1 MSQIPYLKR
10 FLLSIVPAFL
20 ISSALTSC
28 NDDDGIDGPVEMQL
42 WDIVTYEGKGN
53 DGQGSVFTLRQV
65 DDSPLV
71 TLTSN
76 LGLQDLEAP
85 TRLMIRYIPEGGQ
98 AYVSDRIQ
106 LLGASKINTGEAAT
120 EWKEDYDKWNRDKV
134 FLYSAWRTGTYIN
147 FHLRLT
153 YSNDPRIFN
162 LVLDPAT
169 RESETPEFYLVHIM
183 AEETDYHDRAYFAS
197 FDIGEIWNAPGIK
210 GVKIHIADTN
220 LNKDVFTFYKNN

>member
-1 MSQIPYLKR
+1 MSQTAYVKHLVPS
-10 FLLSIVPAFL
+10 FLLAILTSFV
-20 ISSALTSC
+20 LTSC
-28 NDDDGIDGPVEMQL
+28 NDDDGIDGPVEIAL
-42 WDIVTYEGKGN
+42 WDIVTYEGKGS
-53 DGQGSVFTLRQV
+53 DGKGSVFTLRQV

-71 TLTSN
+71 TLTSTS
-76 LGLQDLEAP
+76 GLQDIEAP
-85 TRLMIRYIPEGGQ
+85 TRLMIRYIPEGGE

-120 EWKEDYDKWNRDKV
+120 EWKDDYDNWNRDKV

-153 YSNDPRIFN
+153 YSTEPRIFN
-162 LVLDPAT
+162 LVLDPDT
-169 RESETPEFYLVHIM
+169 RQSETPEFYLVHIM

-197 FDIGEIWNAPGIK
+197 FDIGEIWNDPKTK

-220 LNKDVFTFYKNN
+220 LNKDIFTFYKNN